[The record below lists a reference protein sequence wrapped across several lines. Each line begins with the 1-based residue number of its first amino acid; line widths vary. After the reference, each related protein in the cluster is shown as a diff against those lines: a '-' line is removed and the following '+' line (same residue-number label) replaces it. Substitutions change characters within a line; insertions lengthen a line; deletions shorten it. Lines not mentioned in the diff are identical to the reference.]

1 MANRNI
7 QLTNKKCKLN
17 TNFFFLPDSSLLTKA
32 LGNRHAYTIFGRDS
46 LVYNL
51 LGGQSDSVDCLIC
64 ILFGPGLHF

>member
-1 MANRNI
+1 M
-7 QLTNKKCKLN
+7 L
-17 TNFFFLPDSSLLTKA
+17 
-32 LGNRHAYTIFGRDS
+32 TIFGRDS